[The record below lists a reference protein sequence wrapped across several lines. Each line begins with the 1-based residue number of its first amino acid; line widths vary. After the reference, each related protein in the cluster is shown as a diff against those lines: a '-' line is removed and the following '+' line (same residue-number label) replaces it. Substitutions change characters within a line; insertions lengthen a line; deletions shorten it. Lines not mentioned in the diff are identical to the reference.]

1 MSERRARSSWI
12 AFTSLCAACHSSGAT
27 TGVVGDAA
35 SIESG
40 GSSGASSS
48 GGGGAGSGGF
58 LAGGATSTGGEPT
71 TGGMT
76 AASGSGGAV
85 GGNGGKGTGATSGGN
100 GGATG
105 GTSGATGGNSAT
117 GGTGATSSDAGA
129 EPFKGVA
136 NSPCAARQALGV
148 SWYYN
153 WTQTENEPCPND
165 SGGKFVPMVWGHT
178 GSEQSATGI
187 ANAVSSFVSNG
198 DDYVLGFNEPDN
210 GTQSNIAVDT
220 AITLLPSFDNPAIRV
235 GTPATQAN
243 SSGQTWFKSYMADVA
258 SNATLRADFIAIH
271 WYGWNSGSCDAK
283 ASQLESY
290 IKYAEGFP
298 GNRPIWLTEWGCLN
312 DSAPTASGV
321 VDFYQGALA
330 VFARH
335 PRVQRY
341 AWYPWSTNCEL
352 NASDGTLTDLG
363 KAYASAPSTR

>member
-1 MSERRARSSWI
+1 M
-12 AFTSLCAACHSSGAT
+12 
-27 TGVVGDAA
+27 VGDAA

-40 GSSGASSS
+40 GSSGVSSS
-48 GGGGAGSGGF
+48 GGTTGSGGF
-58 LAGGATSTGGEPT
+58 GGGGATNSGGEP
-71 TGGMT
+71 
-76 AASGSGGAV
+76 
-85 GGNGGKGTGATSGGN
+85 
-100 GGATG
+100 ATG
-105 GTSGATGGNSAT
+105 GTSAASGVGGAVSNGGSGGSNASGGRTGSNGGNGATTTDGGNHAS
-117 GGTGATSSDAGA
+117 SSDAGTS
-129 EPFKGVA
+129 PFKGVA

-165 SGGKFVPMVWGHT
+165 SGGTFVPMVWGHT
-178 GSEQSATGI
+178 GSEQSAMGI
-187 ANAVSSFVSNG
+187 ANAVSSFVSKG

-210 GTQSNIAVDT
+210 GSQSNISVDT
-220 AITLLPSFDNPAIRV
+220 AITLLPSFDDPAIRV

-243 SSGQTWFKSYMADVA
+243 SSGQAWFKSYMADVA
-258 SNATLRADFIAIH
+258 SNASLRADFIAIH
-271 WYGWNSGSCDAK
+271 WYGWNSGSCDAA

-290 IKYAEGFP
+290 IKYAEGFS
-298 GNRPIWLTEWGCLN
+298 GGRPIWLTEWGCLN